1 MSLRQLARQLR
12 SHNLAGFWQG
22 STVLAPHIQ
31 EQNQQVLAGQQGPE
45 DGDGL
50 LSAGAGS
57 APLYQLSQVLLPY
70 LGAECLAH
78 LHQISKYNCYLLV
91 QTRAF
96 AAVPAYAEH
105 MDLSLAEEVGM
116 LHHSPT

>member
-57 APLYQLSQVLLPY
+57 APLYQLSQVYCHTWVQNVWHTCTRYRNIIATFSCRHELLQP
-70 LGAECLAH
+70 C
-78 LHQISKYNCYLLV
+78 
-91 QTRAF
+91 R
-96 AAVPAYAEH
+96 H
-105 MDLSLAEEVGM
+105 MRSIW
-116 LHHSPT
+116 T